1 MFLIKFNLLNGGTK
15 DMQLALGIITVLAA
29 LIGLITAY
37 IKYKEVKVKKE
48 TGDSKGNVDNGNG
61 DSISTGDSS
70 DGNISVISG
79 GGNVTINKNQTTT
92 ENEEKKS
99 NVQEHN
105 NKTGIVLS
113 DIYTSLF
120 AEDNRLKTEQIR
132 ITKQTGSDIE
142 GKVVLH
148 EGRNLT
154 LTYDLRGTFSNRIL
168 TAEYYSSEHSND
180 ERGSINLKLIT
191 NNIFSGFCSFS
202 KSSVSTDDEIRVSP
216 YIWHAGEN
224 VDLLNGTYE
233 FCTECYNEHAVCCCA
248 SEEIDMP
255 IFLDTEKSN
264 ITATLPRRKRRTLKF
279 YNPLPA
285 PFDQSSVWQMHRIE
299 KNTACKKE
307 TRCTFFEPNE
317 ERCNIYASR
326 PLDCRLFPFD
336 IKLAENRAEYIIGYY
351 PDLCERTLPD
361 EREMKKYAHILR
373 PYFFL
378 LYPYLHII
386 TSDVAC
392 ERLKNAEFKK
402 IANFKEF
409 VF

>member
-1 MFLIKFNLLNGGTK
+1 MELAIAIVGGLT
-15 DMQLALGIITVLAA
+15 A
-29 LIGLITAY
+29 LIVLFTAY
-37 IKYKEVKVKKE
+37 IKYKEAKDKKPTE
-48 TGDSKGNVDNGNG
+48 DINADVGNMNK
-61 DSISTGDSS
+61 DSIAIGDSS
-70 DGNISVISG
+70 DGNISVNSG
-79 GGNVTINKNQTTT
+79 GGDVTINASQTLT
-92 ENEEKKS
+92 ENGEKKRS
-99 NVQEHN
+99 VQDHVALTEIRLA
-105 NKTGIVLS
+105 TT
-113 DIYTSLF
+113 YTSLF

-132 ITKQTGSDIE
+132 ITKQESSDIE
-142 GKVVLH
+142 GTVTLH
-148 EGRNLT
+148 ERGNRT
-154 LTYDLRGTFSNRIL
+154 LTYNLHGTFSNKIL
-168 TAEYYSSEHSND
+168 TAEYYSSEHNND

-202 KSSVSTDDEIRVSP
+202 KSSVTTDDEIRVSP

-255 IFLDTEKSN
+255 IFLETERSN
-264 ITATLPRRKRRTLKF
+264 IFASLPKRKRKSSKF
-279 YNPLPA
+279 FNPLPS
-285 PFDQSSVWQMHRIE
+285 PYNQSEVWQMCRVE
-299 KNTACKKE
+299 KDVEDKKDS
-307 TRCTFFEPNE
+307 RCTFFDTNDNK
-317 ERCNIYASR
+317 CNIYERR

-336 IKLAENRAEYIIGYY
+336 IKLADNKTEYIIGYY
-351 PDLCERTLPD
+351 PDLCDRALPD

-386 TSDVAC
+386 TSDAAC
-392 ERLKNAEFKK
+392 ARLKDAEFKK

>member
-1 MFLIKFNLLNGGTK
+1 MELAIAIVGGLT
-15 DMQLALGIITVLAA
+15 ALVV
-29 LIGLITAY
+29 LITACVNY
-37 IKYKEVKVKKE
+37 KKE
-48 TGDSKGNVDNGNG
+48 KDKKPAEDNKADAGSRNG

-70 DGNISVISG
+70 EGNISVNSG
-79 GGNVTINKNQTTT
+79 GGNVTINNNQTPT
-92 ENEEKKS
+92 ENEGKKHS
-99 NVQEHN
+99 TKARNALGE
-105 NKTGIVLS
+105 IRLS
-113 DIYTSLF
+113 EIYTSLF

-132 ITKQTGSDIE
+132 ITKQDGSDIE
-142 GKVVLH
+142 GVVILH
-148 EGRNLT
+148 ERGNMT

-168 TAEYYSSEHSND
+168 TAEYYSSEHNND

-233 FCTECYNEHAVCCCA
+233 FCTECYNQHAVCCCA

-255 IFLDTEKSN
+255 IFLDTEKSS
-264 ITATLPRRKRRTLKF
+264 IAATLPKKRRRAINF
-279 YNPLPA
+279 SIPLPA
-285 PFDQSSVWQMHRIE
+285 PYDHSSVWQMRRIE
-299 KNTACKKE
+299 KNSTDKKD
-307 TRCTFFEPNE
+307 TRCTFFDPNE
-317 ERCNIYASR
+317 QRCNVYERR

-336 IKLAENRAEYIIGYY
+336 IKLADNKAEYIIGYY
-351 PDLCERTLPD
+351 PDLCERALPD

-378 LYPYLHII
+378 LYPYLHVI

-402 IANFKEF
+402 IADFKEF

>member
-1 MFLIKFNLLNGGTK
+1 
-15 DMQLALGIITVLAA
+15 MQLALEIVGTLATLIA
-29 LIGLITAY
+29 LFTAY
-37 IKYKEVKVKKE
+37 IKYKAAKVNEAKDSKDDVSSE
-48 TGDSKGNVDNGNG
+48 NGDSKSIG
-61 DSISTGDSS
+61 DSG
-70 DGNISVISG
+70 DGNISVNSG
-79 GGNVTINKNQTTT
+79 GGSVIINSNQTST
-92 ENEEKKS
+92 EKEEKKR
-99 NVQEHN
+99 NAQEHN
-105 NKTGIVLS
+105 DKTDIILS
-113 DIYTSLF
+113 EVYTSLF

-132 ITKQTGSDIE
+132 IIKQEGSDIE
-142 GKVVLH
+142 GVVVLR
-148 EGRNLT
+148 ERENMT

-202 KSSVSTDDEIRVSP
+202 KSSVTTDDEIRVSP

-248 SEEIDMP
+248 SDEIDMP
-255 IFLDTEKSN
+255 IFLDTEKRS
-264 ITATLPRRKRRTLKF
+264 IAAALPAKKRKKIDF
-279 YNPLPA
+279 SNPLPA
-285 PFDQSSVWQMHRIE
+285 PYNQSSVWQMRRIE
-299 KNTACKKE
+299 KNSENKKE
-307 TRCTFFEPNE
+307 TRCTFFDPNE
-317 ERCNIYASR
+317 QRCNVYNRR

-336 IKLAENRAEYIIGYY
+336 IKLAENKAEYVIGYY
-351 PDLCERTLPD
+351 PNLCERNLPD

-386 TSDVAC
+386 TSDAAC

-402 IANFKEF
+402 IADFKEF